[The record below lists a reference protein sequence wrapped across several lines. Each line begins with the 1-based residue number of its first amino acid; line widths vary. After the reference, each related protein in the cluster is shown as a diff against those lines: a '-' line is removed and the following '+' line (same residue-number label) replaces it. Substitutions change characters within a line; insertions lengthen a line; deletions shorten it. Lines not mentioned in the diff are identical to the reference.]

1 MLVRDV
7 MVAPVVTVEPSATVQ
22 EVAKLLLEKRIS
34 AVPVLDDKGKLVG
47 IVSEG
52 DLLHRVEAGT
62 ERHRSWWLRALI
74 ESQTL
79 AAEYVKSHGHK
90 VSDVM
95 TRDVI
100 TASPET
106 PLHEVASL
114 MEKNAVRRLPILE
127 NGQLVG
133 IVSRA
138 NLLQAV
144 ARHHEQEDGSGYPTG
159 RSDVGE
165 LAPSM
170 AALAALASPGSVS
183 TLSGIAH
190 LRGHETD
197 RLAALTNEI
206 NGLGGQCRETDD
218 GLVITAVPLHEGKWR
233 SYADHRMATAG
244 AIIGLRV
251 PGVQVEDI
259 GTTAKTL
266 PDFPG
271 MWADLLAGK

>member
-7 MVAPVVTVEPSATVQ
+7 MVAPVITVDPSATVQ
-22 EVAKLLLEKRIS
+22 EVAKLFLEKHIS
-34 AVPVLDDKGKLVG
+34 AVPVVDGKGKLAG

-74 ESQTL
+74 HSDTL
-79 AAEYVKSHGHK
+79 AAEYVKSHGRK

-100 TASPET
+100 TASPKT

-114 MEKNAVRRLPILE
+114 MEKNAIRRLPIVE

-144 ARHHEQEDGSGYPTG
+144 ASARQLPDTTPSDTAIRDRILAGLKKEVWAHTG
-159 RSDVGE
+159 LLNVTVSNGVVDLWG
-165 LAPSM
+165 LAESEAERKAIRV
-170 AALAALASPGSVS
+170 AAES
-183 TLSGIAH
+183 T
-190 LRGHETD
+190 
-197 RLAALTNEI
+197 
-206 NGLGGQCRETDD
+206 
-218 GLVITAVPLHEGKWR
+218 
-233 SYADHRMATAG
+233 
-244 AIIGLRV
+244 
-251 PGVQVEDI
+251 PGVGAVHDNLVVNR
-259 GTTAKTL
+259 G
-266 PDFPG
+266 G
-271 MWADLLAGK
+271 GWA

>member
-7 MVAPVVTVEPSATVQ
+7 MVAPVITVEPSTTVQ
-22 EVAKLLLEKRIS
+22 AVAELFLKKQIS
-34 AVPVLDDKGKLVG
+34 AVPVLDDRGKLVG

-74 ESQTL
+74 ESDTL
-79 AAEYVKSHGHK
+79 AAEYVKSHGRK

-106 PLHEVASL
+106 PLHAVASL
-114 MEKNAVRRLPILE
+114 MEKNAIRRLPILE

-144 ARHHEQEDGSGYPTG
+144 ASARQLLDITP
-159 RSDVGE
+159 SDKE
-165 LAPSM
+165 IRDRI
-170 AALAALASPGSVS
+170 LASLKKEQWAHTGLLNV
-183 TLSGIAH
+183 TVTNGIVDIWGIADSDAERKAIRVAAESAAGVGAVH
-190 LRGHETD
+190 DHMVMYRG
-197 RLAALTNEI
+197 
-206 NGLGGQCRETDD
+206 GG
-218 GLVITAVPLHEGKWR
+218 
-233 SYADHRMATAG
+233 
-244 AIIGLRV
+244 
-251 PGVQVEDI
+251 
-259 GTTAKTL
+259 
-266 PDFPG
+266 
-271 MWADLLAGK
+271 WA